1 MTRRTSLATRSF
13 LFSFVPVCLV
23 LAISF
28 AALTAIAKQRVK
40 VSLRESLQKSEEV
53 VARARAEASNR
64 ASQFVVVLT
73 ENAGLKAA
81 IGLLHEPLATPENTA
96 EIRRTIEAQLR
107 EIHTWV
113 GYDLLAITDWMGRPV
128 AAVEFGNDDTR
139 GINSIPDI
147 PQQSSLAII
156 GGALYEMTQIPISLG
171 GEQFATLT
179 LGARFD
185 LNR

>member
-1 MTRRTSLATRSF
+1 M
-13 LFSFVPVCLV
+13 
-23 LAISF
+23 
-28 AALTAIAKQRVK
+28 
-40 VSLRESLQKSEEV
+40 QKSEEV

-107 EIHTWV
+107 EIHAWV

-128 AAVEFGNDDTR
+128 AAVEFENDDTR
-139 GINSIPDI
+139 GFNSIPDI

-185 LNR
+185 LNHYRIAGDMALLHQGHVLSATLPSKGWSSLEKTLEACAT